1 MGLFDW
7 MKVRASP
14 PALAPAEQANAGEAA
29 RQAGNAALQAGRLE
43 EALAHYD
50 RFAAARPQ
58 HAPAQL
64 NRGFAL
70 LRLHRPAE
78 AAAALRRAVALDP
91 ASHEAR
97 FLLGQA
103 LLAGG
108 DAVGAEA
115 ALAECTQLEPAFAH
129 GWIEL
134 GLVREQREA
143 FGPARQ
149 AFDRAAKLQPDLF
162 AAWAGAARVALRQDD
177 GAAALAAADHA
188 IALEDSPTVK
198 GMRAD
203 ALLRLGRAADALA
216 LVDAALAQAPAADAP
231 PLWLLRAG
239 ALRRMNRF
247 DEALAT
253 AERHFQ
259 LVPEGADGRA
269 EQGLALFGLGRYD
282 EAIAAFDRVLAA
294 RPSDASAA
302 YNRALALMQALRF
315 DDATAALRQAIA
327 RHPGHAG
334 LQFALANAALS
345 TGEMAEG
352 WRLYE
357 ARKSARVSGA
367 ARWQPGTAVTGRRVL
382 LLSEQGLGDAV
393 HFARYV
399 PKVMA
404 LGAQVVLQV
413 SPRLKPLLDGVWSG
427 CEIVTE
433 PAAAG
438 RVDLYC
444 PLLSLPHVLGRPEP
458 LPMAAPYIRADASR
472 RAHWREWLGEG
483 SEPRVGIVWSGNP
496 SHPDDRR
503 RSMPLELLRAQ
514 APRGGVRFVSLQ
526 LELRDGDREA
536 VAQWPE
542 LMNAGTQQR
551 DMADTAALVE
561 SLDAVLS
568 VDTSVAHVT
577 GALGRPLL
585 LMLQRCCDWRWG
597 LSGDASPWYPSARL
611 LRQPAPGDWTAV
623 VRQAM
628 AVIGQLPPRDP
639 ART

>member
-7 MKVRASP
+7 MKGRP
-14 PALAPAEQANAGEAA
+14 APAPATAAAADDGEAA
-29 RQAGNAALQAGRLE
+29 RQAGNAALQAGRLD
-43 EALAHYD
+43 EALAHYE
-50 RFAAARPQ
+50 RFATARPG
-58 HAPAQL
+58 HAPAHL

-70 LRLHRPAE
+70 LRLQRPAD

-91 ASHEAR
+91 ASHEAH

-103 LLAGG
+103 LLAAG
-108 DAVGAEA
+108 DALGAEA
-115 ALAECTQLEPAFAH
+115 ALAECTRLDPAFGHA
-129 GWIEL
+129 WIEL
-134 GLVREQREA
+134 GLARERREA
-143 FGPARQ
+143 LGPARQ
-149 AFDRAAKLQPDLF
+149 AFERAAELQPGAL
-162 AAWAGAARVALRQDD
+162 AAWAGVARVALRQDD
-177 GAAALAAADHA
+177 GAAALAAADRA
-188 IALEDSPTVK
+188 VVIEGSPTVQ

-203 ALLRLGRAADALA
+203 ALLRLGRATEALA
-216 LVDAALAQAPAADAP
+216 LVDATLAHAPPADAP

-239 ALRRMNRF
+239 ALRRLNRF
-247 DEALAT
+247 DEALAA
-253 AERHFQ
+253 AERHLQ
-259 LVPEGADGRA
+259 LAPDGADGRT
-269 EQGLALFGLGRYD
+269 EQGVALFGLGRYD
-282 EAIAAFDRVLAA
+282 EAIAAFDRALAA
-294 RPSDASAA
+294 RPADASAA

-315 DDATAALRQAIA
+315 DDAKAALREAIG

-345 TGEMAEG
+345 TGDMAEG

-367 ARWQPGTAVTGRRVL
+367 ARWQPGAAVAGRRVL

-399 PKVMA
+399 PEVMA

-413 SPRLKPLLDGVWSG
+413 SPRLKPLLDGVWPG

-444 PLLSLPHVLGRPEP
+444 PLMSLPHVLGRPEP

-472 RAHWREWLGEG
+472 RAHWRAWLGDG
-483 SEPRVGIVWSGNP
+483 PEPRVGLVWSGNP

-503 RSMPLELLRAQ
+503 RSMALELLRAQ
-514 APRGGVRFVSLQ
+514 APAEGVRFVSLQ
-526 LELRDGDREA
+526 LEVRDGDREA
-536 VAQWPE
+536 LARWPG
-542 LMNAGTQQR
+542 LLHAGTEQR

-597 LSGDASPWYPSARL
+597 LEGASSPWYPSARL
-611 LRQPAPGDWTAV
+611 LRQPAPGDWASV
-623 VRQAM
+623 VRDAM
-628 AVIGQLPPRDP
+628 AAVRQLPPRDP